1 MDWPRARMPCVE
13 RIREQS
19 RVFSGLFGEVFAL
32 FHRRVPKRAGLTP
45 ESWAVLEH
53 FRLAGPLTVTE
64 AGRHMDR
71 AQSVMSEIID
81 RLERKGLLRRL
92 RDGRDRRRVLVW
104 LTPEGQER
112 LARDAQILDEDRLA
126 RALSRMPPAER
137 TRLLASVERL
147 LKCASQR
154 AEPESQED

>member
-19 RVFSGLFGEVFAL
+19 RAFSGLFGEVFAL

-104 LTPEGQER
+104 LTPEGQEAVMGTATCTASTR
-112 LARDAQILDEDRLA
+112 PSPAWRSSGAR
-126 RALSRMPPAER
+126 R
-137 TRLLASVERL
+137 TRA
-147 LKCASQR
+147 
-154 AEPESQED
+154 

>member
-1 MDWPRARMPCVE
+1 MDRRRGSIPGVK
-13 RIREQS
+13 RIRDQS
-19 RVFSGLFGEVFAL
+19 RELSSLYGEVFAL
-32 FHRRVPKRAGLTP
+32 FHRRVAKRASLTP

-92 RDGRDRRRVLVW
+92 RDERDRRRVLVW
-104 LTPEGQER
+104 LTPAGQAR
-112 LARDAQILDEDRLA
+112 LAQDAQILDEVRLA
-126 RALSRMPPAER
+126 RALARMPPAER
-137 TRLLASVERL
+137 MRLLTAIERL
-147 LKCASQR
+147 LKCAAMR
-154 AEPESQED
+154 PNHRRTGR

>member
-1 MDWPRARMPCVE
+1 MGRIGARMPAVG
-13 RIREQS
+13 RINEQA
-19 RVFSGLFGEVFAL
+19 RAFSSLFGEVFAL

-64 AGRHMDR
+64 AARHMDR

-81 RLERKGLLRRL
+81 RLEKKGLLQRL
-92 RDGRDRRRVLVW
+92 RDERDRRRVLVW
-104 LTPEGQER
+104 LTPAGQDR
-112 LARDAQILDEDRLA
+112 LAKDAQVLDEDRLA
-126 RALSRMPPAER
+126 RALARLSETER
-137 TRLLASVERL
+137 AQLLSSIERL

-154 AEPESQED
+154 AEPKER